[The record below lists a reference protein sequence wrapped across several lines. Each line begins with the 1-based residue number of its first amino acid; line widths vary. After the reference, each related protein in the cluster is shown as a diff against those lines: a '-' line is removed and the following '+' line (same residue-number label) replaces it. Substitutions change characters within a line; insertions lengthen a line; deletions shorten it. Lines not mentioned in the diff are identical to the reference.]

1 MIFIQ
6 QLVNILIRFIRK
18 SEKGKKECIYIA
30 NCVKLYQIYKTIIK
44 LNPEF
49 MSNIFKVK
57 ENRRLVREQ

>member
-6 QLVNILIRFIRK
+6 QLLNIVIRFIRK

>member
-1 MIFIQ
+1 MIFVQ
-6 QLVNILIRFIRK
+6 QLLNIVIRFIRK